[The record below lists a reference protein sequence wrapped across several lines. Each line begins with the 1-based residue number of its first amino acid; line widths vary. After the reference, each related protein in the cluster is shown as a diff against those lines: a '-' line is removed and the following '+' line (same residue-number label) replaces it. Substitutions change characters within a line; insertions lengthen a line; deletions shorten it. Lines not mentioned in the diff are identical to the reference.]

1 MVGLLLKKKPDVTN
15 RWKNPT
21 TATYFRGI
29 GADGKVGEIEV
40 KISVTMATAY
50 TDMIPAT
57 ALKLFELILDVGG
70 HS

>member
-29 GADGKVGEIEV
+29 GADGKVGEIES
-40 KISVTMATAY
+40 KNIC
-50 TDMIPAT
+50 DN
-57 ALKLFELILDVGG
+57 G
-70 HS
+70 HSLHRHDSCHGS